1 MDEKPRNLPSWMLSE
16 EKPSAMASH
25 SDRKI
30 KGRQVERVTVYCMN
44 EAELV
49 ETALRVL
56 TEGNHGDHRV
66 VTQSAQRWS
75 VTTAED
81 RGKTKCDTVG
91 EKRKFSA
98 HSSSDEDDKSSESLE
113 AERTY
118 VSKTDLKGVAEEET
132 LRYTDTSDHD
142 HAVKP
147 DTIPQPTV
155 KGQRVVEAS
164 GQELRGLDPAGDAP
178 SDEGLQL
185 LREIFFA

>member
-1 MDEKPRNLPSWMLSE
+1 LLYQLSVCTYLKGSTAGTAVFLP
-16 EKPSAMASH
+16 AS
-25 SDRKI
+25 
-30 KGRQVERVTVYCMN
+30 RVTVYCMN

-66 VTQSAQRWS
+66 VTQSAQ
-75 VTTAED
+75 
-81 RGKTKCDTVG
+81 
-91 EKRKFSA
+91 
-98 HSSSDEDDKSSESLE
+98 SSESLE